1 MVKTLHRYQ
10 MGDTPLKP
18 DQIRIIRE
26 GLGLSQREAG
36 SILGGGPNAF
46 AKYESGTLAPAAAL
60 ANLLLVL
67 RDNPAALSTLRP
79 DHAPVPVRQP
89 LPFQVT
95 SQRVGRVGKQM
106 FPQFLRLLLQA
117 EALSHGIPSH
127 DIHVADNVDAPDGG
141 EDGRIQW
148 QGGPE
153 QTRFLPSRFT
163 QFQLKTGDIS
173 PAAAGKEVLSKAG
186 EVKPMVGSAFAEGA
200 TYMVLS
206 TRTYT
211 REQLE
216 KREGRIRAALKGAGL
231 DIDNHRVHFRDASQ
245 LADWANAHPA
255 VATWFLEKVER
266 GFPKEFRSWSHW
278 AGRPEHAS
286 LWVKDE
292 RLSHLRQFLHQQA
305 IAEPGKTARVV
316 GLWGIGKSRLALE
329 AFRPTGADDLAPS
342 NLSSLVLYAVESE
355 AGFTALQ
362 NAVQR
367 LADSG
372 ARAVVIVD
380 ECAPKTHRAL
390 VGMVE
395 RETSRLSLVTLD
407 DEIPSE
413 TLNASTHKVE
423 EAPDAVTE
431 AIVNR
436 VASGLQGEDQ
446 RRLARFSRGFPR
458 MSILIAQAWRES
470 TPLAHATEQDLVKS
484 YILGRNPDEAQL
496 VLKSAKLLA
505 AFGLINDKDSA
516 QFDRIASFGRNLNAQ
531 DLRVGVMS
539 LTKRGVARR
548 WSDRYV
554 SIEPRPIAMWLAE
567 QQWQEWGEDTWDKIL
582 ADSFPSTI
590 KLLGSPIQI
599 DELGLHVQ
607 AAKQLK
613 LLNHNK
619 LEIAQDVVKYVC
631 RYGGP
636 LDNLQGNLTAGHAEV
651 LSHLAEINPSTV
663 AEQIRRLLNDV
674 EDLSIIAGDSRSHL
688 VRALEKIAFPKDTF
702 EDGARLLLRLAIAAE
717 SQEYLNSATGQPMV
731 LFSANHATGQFIA
744 LFPLLLG
751 GTQADGTER
760 LDLLDDLSKTDN
772 IGEQE
777 VLIKALARAL
787 ELNNYMRVPG
797 AEAHGTQPAL
807 NLWEPKTKDE
817 EDSYI
822 RGCATRLS
830 HFAAQNNA
838 TGALARDAL
847 GTKLGLLVRYDFIDI
862 VESIVKE
869 VEAAIDHWPEALDSF
884 NHYLSYHSANAP
896 GELRDQVRAL
906 MRQVEPKSLEI
917 RLRFL
922 VKEMRWNYLT
932 PENHDHTE
940 TIKHQD
946 NAVREIASEAIH
958 QPDILRVSLPELSR
972 GQLSYE
978 RQRRSDVFGKAL
990 AECADSWDE
999 WLELLIQSL
1008 EEAPK
1013 AERCYQLLSG
1023 YVRGLAAHQ
1032 PGAVEDIKQRASVS
1046 PVLAPILP
1054 LTFPTMPS
1062 DLGLNEETPETER
1075 CYQLLIHILRGF
1087 DFIISALQNNVL
1099 CPSRLDY
1106 PTIGKVLHCTPS
1118 QVTAHLLDVM
1128 LDHNRTGFASAINL
1142 LGIYIL
1148 EDRER
1153 LESFRPQIRKIAE
1166 NMRRWSWT
1174 DHDNEPNVP
1183 VEKDHFK
1190 PLIMWILKKGPDD
1203 QDAVATA
1210 KALAKAVA
1218 NLPTVDF
1225 DYNICDALQSILPVL
1240 LSQFSGVAWPLIGAA
1255 ITSTDSDRI
1264 YRFERLIQ
1272 RGICQFNP
1280 VNSPLLSLPEDTL
1293 FAWCHA
1299 HPERAPA
1306 FAASAIPFLISD
1318 DQGDNLCVHSVI
1330 VRLLEDFGD
1339 RENVIRAIDSN
1350 MCTGAFGGPMSV
1362 FYEKNLEPVKRLLEH
1377 PHKNVRCWARKV
1389 LPRIQTLVEGSRD
1402 WDAHSQARFWE

>member
-1 MVKTLHRYQ
+1 MVKLPHWYQ
-10 MGDTPLKP
+10 MGDTSLKP

-95 SQRVGRVGKQM
+95 SQHVGRVGKQM

-127 DIHVADNVDAPDGG
+127 GIHVADNVDAPDGG

-173 PAAAGKEVLSKAG
+173 PAAAGKEVLSKAS

-200 TYMVLS
+200 MYMVLS

-231 DIDNHRVHFRDASQ
+231 DIDDHRVHFRDASQ

-255 VATWFLEKVER
+255 VATWFLEKVEP

-278 AGRPEHAS
+278 AGRTEHVAS
-286 LWVKDE
+286 PWVEDE
-292 RLSHLRQFLHQQA
+292 RLSPLRQFLHQQA
-305 IAEPGKTARVV
+305 IAEPRKTARVV

-355 AGFTALQ
+355 VGSAALQ

-407 DEIPSE
+407 DEILSE
-413 TLNASTHKVE
+413 TLNASTHRVE

-436 VASGLQGEDQ
+436 VASGLQSEDQ

-458 MSILIAQAWRES
+458 MSILIAQAWREA

-484 YILGRNPDEAQL
+484 YILGRDADEAEL

-505 AFGLINDKDSA
+505 TFGLVDYEDNTKV
-516 QFDRIASFGRNLNAQ
+516 DRIASLGRLSGQ
-531 DLRVGVMS
+531 DLRAGVGR
-539 LTKRGVARR
+539 LTERGIARR
-548 WSDRYV
+548 RGRYV
-554 SIEPRPIAMWLAE
+554 LIEPRPIGMRLVE
-567 QQWQEWGEDTWDKIL
+567 QQWQEWSEDTWDKIL

-590 KLLGSPIQI
+590 KLLGFPIQI

-613 LLNHNK
+613 LLNHNQLK
-619 LEIAQDVVKYVC
+619 IAQDVVKHVC

-636 LDNLQGNLTAGHAEV
+636 LDDLQGNLTADHAEV
-651 LSHLAEINPSTV
+651 LSYLAEIDSSAV

-674 EDLSIIAGDSRSHL
+674 EDLFIIAGNSRSHL
-688 VRALEKIAFPKDTF
+688 VRALEKISFPRDTF
-702 EDGARLLLRLAIAAE
+702 EDGARLLLRLAAAE
-717 SQEYLNSATGQPMV
+717 NQQW
-731 LFSANHATGQFIA
+731 ANNATGQFIA
-744 LFPLLLG
+744 LFPILLG

-760 LDLLDDLSKTDN
+760 LDLLDDLIPKTDD
-772 IGEQE
+772 IAEQE
-777 VLIKALARAL
+777 VLIKSLAEVL
-787 ELNNYMRVPG
+787 ELNNCMRVLG
-797 AEAHGTQPAL
+797 AESHGTRPAL
-807 NLWEPKTKDE
+807 MSWQPKTKDE
-817 EDSYI
+817 ADNYI
-822 RGCATRLS
+822 NGCADRLVR
-830 HFAAQNNA
+830 FAVQDNA
-838 TGALARDAL
+838 NGVLARDAL
-847 GTKLGLLVRYDFIDI
+847 GTKLRSLLQYGFIDMI
-862 VESIVKE
+862 ESIVK
-869 VEAAIDHWPEALDSF
+869 
-884 NHYLSYHSANAP
+884 
-896 GELRDQVRAL
+896 GVRAVVIDWPQAL
-906 MRQVEPKSLEI
+906 ESLNDYLLYDSDDATDKLIERVRHLVHQIEPKSFED

-922 VKEMRWNYLT
+922 VNEMPWDYLAT
-932 PENHDHTE
+932 REDNFERRT
-940 TIKHQD
+940 QRQV
-946 NAVREIASEAIH
+946 NAVQAVAAEALQ
-958 QPDILRVSLPELSR
+958 QPETLRDLLPRLSR
-972 GQLSYE
+972 GQ
-978 RQRRSDVFGKAL
+978 QRMTSVFGQAL
-990 AECADSWDE
+990 GERTDPCE
-999 WLELLIQSL
+999 WLQVLTQAIEDTP
-1008 EEAPK
+1008 A
-1013 AERCYQLLSG
+1013 AERCYDLLAG
-1023 YVRGLAAHQ
+1023 YLTGLAKHQ
-1032 PGAVEDIKQRASVS
+1032 PDVVEAFKQSVAQS
-1046 PVLAPILP
+1046 PVLAPTLP
-1054 LTFPTMPS
+1054 MICISIGSTPS
-1062 DLGLNEETPETER
+1062 DLML
-1075 CYQLLIHILRGF
+1075 
-1087 DFIISALQNNVL
+1087 IISALQTGTLFPRQLHYAIIYDINNNASLQAAVELIDVL
-1099 CPSRLDY
+1099 
-1106 PTIGKVLHCTPS
+1106 I
-1118 QVTAHLLDVM
+1118 
-1128 LDHNRTGFASAINL
+1128 DHSDEGLARALKL
-1142 LGIYIL
+1142 LGIL
-1148 EDRER
+1148 DVKR
-1153 LESFRPQIRKIAE
+1153 LEIFRRQIRKIAE
-1166 NMRRWSWT
+1166 HTLRLPWAAQSNSQSMMG
-1174 DHDNEPNVP
+1174 HDFEV
-1183 VEKDHFK
+1183 
-1190 PLIMWILKKGPDD
+1190 LMTWMLK
-1203 QDAVATA
+1203 QDLNDRDVVATA
-1210 KALAKAVA
+1210 VALSKAVA
-1218 NLPTVDF
+1218 NLPTADF
-1225 DYNICDALQSILPVL
+1225 HYIRNALQPILPVL
-1240 LSQFSGVAWPLIGAA
+1240 LSRFAGVAWPLIGAA
-1255 ITSTDSDRI
+1255 IIPAGEI
-1264 YRFERLIQ
+1264 YLFCFERLMGGGTQ
-1272 RGICQFNP
+1272 QA
-1280 VNSPLLSLPEDTL
+1280 LLSLPEDTL

-1306 FAASAIPFLISD
+1306 FAGGTLPFLASSD
-1318 DQGDNLCVHSVI
+1318 SGNDTVVHPVI
-1330 VRLLEDFGD
+1330 IRLLEDFGD
-1339 RENVIRAIDSN
+1339 RKDVTQAINEN
-1350 MCTGAFGGPMSV
+1350 MCPRIFWGSQAA
-1362 FYEKNLEPVKRLLEH
+1362 FYEKNLEPVKHLLEH
-1377 PHKNVRCWARKV
+1377 SNGNVRRWAKV
-1389 LPRIQTLVEGSRD
+1389 TLRRIQIDVE
-1402 WDAHSQARFWE
+1402 QARVDDADREARFQS